1 MTECVVIR
9 TTVESEQDAERLANA
24 VVEASL
30 AACVQVMPIRSTYRW
45 QGKIENSA
53 ELLLLMKTRRALA
66 TELMA
71 FVKERHPYEVPELV
85 VTAIEDGS
93 EDYLDWIKD
102 ETRG

>member
-1 MTECVVIR
+1 
-9 TTVESEQDAERLANA
+9 
-24 VVEASL
+24 
-30 AACVQVMPIRSTYRW
+30 
-45 QGKIENSA
+45 
-53 ELLLLMKTRRALA
+53 LMKTRRALA